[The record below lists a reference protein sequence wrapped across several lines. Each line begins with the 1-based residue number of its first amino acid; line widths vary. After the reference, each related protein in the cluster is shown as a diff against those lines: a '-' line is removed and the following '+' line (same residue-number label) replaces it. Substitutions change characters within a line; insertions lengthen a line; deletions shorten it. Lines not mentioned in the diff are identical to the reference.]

1 MANQFSMVP
10 HVNILRSR
18 FKRDHT
24 VKTTLN
30 AGKLVPFLCDAV
42 LPGDTYKVDT
52 KLFCRMATLI
62 SPIMDDIY
70 IDTFYFFVPLRLVW
84 DNFQRFMG
92 EQKNPGDS
100 IDFVVPPFYSSN
112 TKYQVEAESVLD
124 YFGIPLGEFSL
135 NKVSAL
141 PFRCYAAIWNDF
153 FRDQNLQDSL
163 PIATGDSGVFT
174 GNTSTLLPGVNSFSS
189 FNLSGS
195 CLPRNK
201 RHDYYTSA
209 LPWPLKDGLE
219 VDIPLGGTIPVS
231 GLSALSIPGHLPALD
246 RAYNSISRVQN
257 LDSEDAGFTY
267 GSVPGVKYQS
277 ASDTPV
283 LTDLQLS
290 GIASANSTLT
300 ADLSNATTVTIETL
314 RQSFMIQRFL
324 ERAAVTGT
332 RYTEI
337 IRGFFGVVSPDG
349 RLQRPEYLGGTSERL
364 DVNVVPQTSSS
375 DGTSPQGNLAAFA
388 SGIVGNNN
396 GFVKSFTEHGY
407 LIGLVN
413 IRAPLI
419 YQQGLPRDFSKRT
432 RFDFYWP
439 QFAHLGEQTIL
450 NKEIYMQGTSA
461 DDDVFGYQER
471 YAEYRYFPNMVT
483 GKFRSTYA
491 QSLDSWHLAQ
501 KFDSLPTLSNQFI
514 LDNPPI
520 DRVIAVPSEP
530 QFLLDALIRM
540 DCARCMPVYGI
551 PGLGERF

>member
-10 HVNILRSR
+10 HVNIPRSR

-30 AGKLVPFLCDAV
+30 AGKLVPFLCDPI

-84 DNFQRFMG
+84 DNFKRFMG

-100 IDFVVPPFYSSN
+100 IDFVVPPLGSSDSS
-112 TKYQVEAESVLD
+112 YEVQAESVFD
-124 YFGIPLGEFSL
+124 YFGLPLGSYPL
-135 NKVSAL
+135 NKISAL
-141 PFRCYAAIWNDF
+141 PFRCYALIWNEF

-163 PIATGDSGVFT
+163 PIRTDDTGIFT
-174 GNTSTLLPGVNSFSS
+174 SNITPSVNGFKN
-189 FNLSGS
+189 FRLSDS

-201 RHDYYTSA
+201 RHDYFTSA

-219 VDIPLGGTIPVS
+219 VDIPLGGVIPVN
-231 GLSALSIPGHLPALD
+231 GLT
-246 RAYNSISRVQN
+246 RAYSSGHIPV
-257 LDSEDAGFTY
+257 LDKAFDNFAY
-267 GSVPGVKYQS
+267 GSSFDDRHSVVSPGRNVGQG
-277 ASDTPV
+277 SDWPT
-283 LTDLQLS
+283 LTDGNLS
-290 GIASANSTLT
+290 KFASADSVLT
-300 ADLSNATTVTIETL
+300 ADLSQATTVTIETL

-324 ERAAVTGT
+324 ERAATTGT

-375 DGTSPQGNLAAFA
+375 DGTTPQGNLAAYA
-388 SGIVGNNN
+388 SGIVGKNN

-407 LIGLVN
+407 IIGLVN

-450 NKEIYMQGTSA
+450 NQEIYKQGTSV
-461 DDDVFGYQER
+461 DEDVFGYQER

-483 GKFRSTYA
+483 GKFRSTFA

-514 LDNPPI
+514 QDNPPI

-540 DCARCMPVYGI
+540 DCARCMPVYGV